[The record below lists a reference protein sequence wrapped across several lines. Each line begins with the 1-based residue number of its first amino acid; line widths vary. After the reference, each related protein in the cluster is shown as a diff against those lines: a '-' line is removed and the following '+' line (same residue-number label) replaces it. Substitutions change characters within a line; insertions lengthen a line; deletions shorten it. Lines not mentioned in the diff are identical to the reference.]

1 MRMSDIYERIGE
13 RIREFRTTFNGKGLS
28 QENLAKHLNTT
39 ANTVSRW
46 ETAVYKPS
54 ISDIE
59 LLAKFFGVPI
69 TEFFP
74 QHPATTKTGALLSA
88 AQYLEDSDLEEVTR
102 YALFRR
108 ATTYARK

>member
-1 MRMSDIYERIGE
+1 MSDIYERIGE
-13 RIREFRTTFNGKGLS
+13 RIREFRTAFNGKGIS
-28 QENLAKHLNTT
+28 QETLAKHLDTT

-54 ISDIE
+54 ILDIE
-59 LLAKFFGVPI
+59 RMARVFGVPI

-74 QHPATTKTGALLSA
+74 QPPATARTGALLSA
-88 AQYLEDSDLEEVTR
+88 AQDLGDSDLEEVTR

-108 ATTYARK
+108 ATTYTRK

>member
-1 MRMSDIYERIGE
+1 MSDIYERVGE
-13 RIREFRTTFNGKGLS
+13 RIRALRTAFNGKGIS
-28 QENLAKHLNTT
+28 QEALAMHLKTT

-54 ISDIE
+54 ISDLE
-59 LLAKFFGVPI
+59 QMARFFGVPI

-74 QHPATTKTGALLSA
+74 QPIATAQTGALLSA
-88 AQYLEDSDLEEVTR
+88 ARDLQDSDLEEVIR

-108 ATTYARK
+108 ATAYSQR